1 MKKTKNLK
9 ALLVSVWHAD
19 DWFSGGNCNPV
30 NNEFYL
36 FGDFEKAEQYA
47 KQLDV
52 DSNFFNDGTIYT
64 ADVDEETIIELSGC
78 ENIKDFNEMLN
89 EPYSTDPRK
98 KSYGEEEKADVAQW
112 IVEHADNEVPVN
124 CANYDFDKSIEGA
137 ILVVWSWQRHVGY
150 ARKCECLRYA
160 SEGETEKLLTK
171 EDKSFVSQVD
181 IVMTAEEVA
190 QAGDD
195 LQLQLYD
202 RLHEESWRWQNV
214 GFVETLIQLF

>member
-36 FGDFEKAEQYA
+36 FGD
-47 KQLDV
+47 
-52 DSNFFNDGTIYT
+52 
-64 ADVDEETIIELSGC
+64 
-78 ENIKDFNEMLN
+78 
-89 EPYSTDPRK
+89 
-98 KSYGEEEKADVAQW
+98 
-112 IVEHADNEVPVN
+112 
-124 CANYDFDKSIEGA
+124 
-137 ILVVWSWQRHVGY
+137 
-150 ARKCECLRYA
+150 
-160 SEGETEKLLTK
+160 K

>member
-1 MKKTKNLK
+1 MELH
-9 ALLVSVWHAD
+9 ALVVSVWHAD
-19 DWFSGGNCNPV
+19 DWFSGGNCDPM
-30 NNEFYL
+30 NNEIYL
-36 FGDFEKAEQYA
+36 FCDFEKAEQYA

-52 DSNFFNDGTIYT
+52 DSDFFNIGTIYT
-64 ADVDEETIIELSGC
+64 ADVDEETILELSGC
-78 ENIKDFNEMLN
+78 ETIEDFNEML
-89 EPYSTDPRK
+89 EEQYSNVPRMK
-98 KSYGEEEKADVAQW
+98 NYGEDERADVAQW
-112 IVEHADNEVPVN
+112 IVKHADNVTQVD

-137 ILVVWSWQRHVGY
+137 IVVVWSWQRHVGY